1 MLVMNECVCDELMI
15 VMWLSMCMMCV
26 MLELSKG
33 REENIEI
40 RGVSRTQPLS
50 GFIQALSGLPK
61 FLLTAQRLYKSAQP
75 ESGRKQR
82 GFQVSFAQR
91 FMEVAQRFA
100 CQPLSG

>member
-1 MLVMNECVCDELMI
+1 MYVYNA
-15 VMWLSMCMMCV
+15 CV
-26 MLELSKG
+26 MLELCKG
-33 REENIEI
+33 REENVKNIE
-40 RGVSRTQPLS
+40 VSRTHPLS
-50 GFIQALSGLPK
+50 GFIRALSGLAK
-61 FLLTAQRLYKSAQP
+61 FLSSAQRLYKSAQP